1 MDGLY
6 GNNEIIRK
14 EVVTYCRVA
23 FFLCFKG
30 GVYGLEVKINVVGIY
45 EEM

>member
-14 EVVTYCRVA
+14 EIVTYQRVA
-23 FFLCFKG
+23 FFYVSKEAFMDWK
-30 GVYGLEVKINVVGIY
+30 KR
-45 EEM
+45 